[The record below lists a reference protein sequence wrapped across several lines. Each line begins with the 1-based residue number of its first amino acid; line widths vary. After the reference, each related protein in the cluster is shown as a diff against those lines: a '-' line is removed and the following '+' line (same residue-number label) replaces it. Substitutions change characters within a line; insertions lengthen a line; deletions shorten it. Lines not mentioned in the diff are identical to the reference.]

1 MFVLIAALKLQ
12 KNRRCLHPL
21 NTIFSS
27 ISKIE
32 RMIPGQK
39 KRSEASTASTR
50 DHQMDI
56 ESISTN
62 DYWAKVGK
70 QNTSTQTVNTDGRAS
85 IVAPTAAQQLPYNHH
100 RLVVQSPPAAAADTH
115 IVSLHRFTCT
125 FNLMIVQS

>member
-62 DYWAKVGK
+62 DDWAKGGK
-70 QNTSTQTVNTDGRAS
+70 
-85 IVAPTAAQQLPYNHH
+85 
-100 RLVVQSPPAAAADTH
+100 
-115 IVSLHRFTCT
+115 
-125 FNLMIVQS
+125 